1 MRLISSRRGKPSL
14 LHCWPI
20 ESMRTGLDSDFQ
32 PQQFWQSQREKF
44 SKVEKIAIILPYWLE
59 FRFLTVD
66 RDTKSSEF
74 F

>member
-1 MRLISSRRGKPSL
+1 
-14 LHCWPI
+14 
-20 ESMRTGLDSDFQ
+20 MRTGLDSDFQ
-32 PQQFWQSQREKF
+32 PQQFWQSQRAKF